1 MDSPGVGAP
10 RILVVGAGVAGLSL
24 AHALESRGAA
34 CLTLADPA
42 DPGGATHAAAG
53 LVNPL
58 AGRRWALPWR
68 GRDAF
73 AAAATQFG
81 TAWREVTLVRLTH
94 PAATAQVPT
103 RLAAAAAAGWQV
115 APLPPEFVPPT
126 AWPPFDRTLAA
137 TTTGALVAVADWCA
151 AQRDA
156 RRNAGTHLDI
166 AAAPD
171 QVLPL
176 SGGGVLTPWGR
187 FTTAVLATGA
197 ALAADLRTAHL
208 PWQRSAGSRVDL
220 LGPPAP
226 PASPVLCGS
235 SWLCPTLNPVRWE
248 LGATTIPL
256 KPGQPPPKPHPDEA
270 LADQL
275 WEALAASL
283 RPAAW
288 EVTGSRHGVRLAL
301 PDRRPV
307 ASRIPGKPAI
317 AILAGFGGRGVLHA
331 PWAAARLAEN
341 LLHGT
346 PIPPD
351 LDLQRQAL
359 TGKTTT
365 FSKISDSD

>member
-1 MDSPGVGAP
+1 MDPPGLGAP
-10 RILVVGAGVAGLSL
+10 RFLVVGAGVAGLSL
-24 AHALESRGAA
+24 AHALEARGAR

-68 GRDAF
+68 GREAF
-73 AAAATQFG
+73 AAAASQFG
-81 TAWREVTLVRLTH
+81 MAWREVTLVRLAH
-94 PAATAQVPT
+94 PAASAQVSA
-103 RLAAAAAAGWQV
+103 RLAAATAAGWQV
-115 APLPPEFVPPT
+115 APLPLDFVPPA
-126 AWPPFDRTLAA
+126 AWPTFDRNRAA

-156 RRNAGTHLDI
+156 RRNADTHLDV

-171 QVLPL
+171 QILPQ
-176 SGGGVLTPWGR
+176 SGGGVITPWGR
-187 FTTAVLATGA
+187 FATAVLATGA
-197 ALAADLRTAHL
+197 ALAADPHTADF

-226 PASPVLCGS
+226 PASPALCGT

-248 LGATTIPL
+248 LGATTVPL
-256 KPGQPPPKPHPDEA
+256 QPGQRPPEPPPDEV

-275 WEALAASL
+275 WEALAASP

-307 ASRIPGKPAI
+307 AGHLPGQPAI

-351 LDLQRQAL
+351 LTPQRQAL
-359 TGKTTT
+359 TEKTTI
-365 FSKISDSD
+365 FSKISDPD